1 MKANKNLS
9 IGRRIINNSD
19 FFRQLSVPNGKQ
31 QHHTYMLQK
40 ASADQLLAIVEACFN
55 MLKARVP
62 LTKAQRNALGK
73 NARSIRTLSRVRTHE
88 AARRI
93 LLQSQQKRPTQQGRG
108 LPAMALAGLVS
119 SILFP
124 LINQYIDK
132 NEK

>member
-1 MKANKNLS
+1 MKTIKNIS
-9 IGRRIINNSD
+9 IGRRIMDNSD
-19 FFRQLSVPNGKQ
+19 FFRQLSVPNRKQ
-31 QHHTYMLQK
+31 QHHSYIIQQ
-40 ASADQLLAIVEACFN
+40 ASADQLLATVEACFN

-62 LTKAQRNALGK
+62 LTNAQRKALLK
-73 NARSIRTLSRVRTHE
+73 NARAIRTLSRVRTHE

-93 LLQSQQKRPTQQGRG
+93 LLRSQRQRPTQQGRG

-132 NEK
+132 K